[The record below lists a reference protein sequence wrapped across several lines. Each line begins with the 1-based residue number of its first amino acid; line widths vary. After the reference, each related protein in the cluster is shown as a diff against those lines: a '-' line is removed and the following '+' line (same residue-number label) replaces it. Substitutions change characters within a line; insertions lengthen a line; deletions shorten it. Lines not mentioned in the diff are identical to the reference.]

1 MFLKENNPVW
11 PSLIDLYRAL
21 VLFDQGELTEARRLC
36 EAALSFFRSFSPAGK
51 AVLCHLL
58 LARICLQAG
67 ELGAAGKSC
76 DQSLQL
82 LKELEAPHLSFH
94 AHFLMGQIHEAS
106 ADSGA
111 VSR

>member
-1 MFLKENNPVW
+1 M

-21 VLFDQGELTEARRLC
+21 VLFDQGELTDRARRLC
-36 EAALSFFRSFSPAGK
+36 EVALSSFRSFSPAGK

-58 LARICLQAG
+58 LARIFLQAG
-67 ELGAAGKSC
+67 ELGAASKSC

-94 AHFLMGQIHEAS
+94 AQF
-106 ADSGA
+106 
-111 VSR
+111 V